1 MKPTLIKRRDNTGTY
16 ELNVGLVLS
25 QPGVD
30 DPILK
35 YANIMF
41 IIHLDYMRFNH
52 DLIMSYYKVNNK
64 MAPRN

>member
-1 MKPTLIKRRDNTGTY
+1 MKPIHIKYRGYEINY
-16 ELNVGLVLS
+16 ELNVGLTLS

-52 DLIMSYYKVNNK
+52 DLIMSYYKVNN
-64 MAPRN
+64 